1 MKVVEQLVKRT
12 CKCHGVSGSCS
23 VKTCWNQLAVFSE
36 TAAVI
41 KNKYDNAVQVNVEIR
56 ENASHLRTVSSTSS
70 KNQESNRI
78 LPQSRAKKATDQLD
92 DATVAALARNTGSN
106 SGDSHVM
113 NGGDRIDRKELI
125 YQQKSPDFCVA
136 NPLGPGT
143 TDRQCLRGENCDILC
158 CGRGYNVHR
167 LTVSTTC
174 KCKLILC
181 CQVECQNC
189 LVEKTI
195 HTCK

>member
-1 MKVVEQLVKRT
+1 MVNRT

-23 VKTCWNQLAVFSE
+23 VKTCWHKLAVFSD
-36 TAAVI
+36 TASVI
-41 KNKYDNAVQVNVEIR
+41 KSKYDNAIQVNVEIQ
-56 ENASHLRTVSSTSS
+56 ENSSHLRLATSSS

-78 LPQSRAKKATDQLD
+78 LPQSRAKKATEQLVDQPS
-92 DATVAALARNTGSN
+92 VSRNPVVN
-106 SGDSHVM
+106 E
-113 NGGDRIDRKELI
+113 RIDRKELI
-125 YQQKSPDFCVA
+125 YQQRSPDFCVA

-143 TDRQCLRGENCDILC
+143 TDRQCLRGDNCEILC

-167 LTVSTTC
+167 LIVTKPC
-174 KCKLILC
+174 KCKFIRC
-181 CQVECQNC
+181 CRVECENC

>member
-1 MKVVEQLVKRT
+1 MVNRT

-23 VKTCWNQLAVFSE
+23 VKTCWHQLAAFSE

-41 KNKYDNAVQVNVEIR
+41 KKKYDNAVQVNAEIR
-56 ENASHLRTVSSTSS
+56 ENSSRTASSSSS

-78 LPQSRAKKATDQLD
+78 LPQSRTKKATDQLVD
-92 DATVAALARNTGSN
+92 ENASVSRN
-106 SGDSHVM
+106 SGNSGSFEGNERV
-113 NGGDRIDRKELI
+113 DRKELV
-125 YQQKSPDFCVA
+125 YQLRSPDFCIA

-143 TDRQCLRGENCDILC
+143 TDRQCLRGDNCEILC

-167 LTVSTTC
+167 LTVSTPC

-181 CQVECQNC
+181 CRVECQNC